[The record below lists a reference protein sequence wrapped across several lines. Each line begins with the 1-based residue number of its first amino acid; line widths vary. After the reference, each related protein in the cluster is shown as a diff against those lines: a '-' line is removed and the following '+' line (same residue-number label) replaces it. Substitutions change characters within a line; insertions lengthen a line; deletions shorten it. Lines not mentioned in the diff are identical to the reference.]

1 MKEVIIMTF
10 EKVAQLIAENKDM
23 DVADITMTST
33 FEDLGLDSLDT
44 VELVMVFEEEFNIT
58 IEIEGENM
66 KTVAELVALIEK
78 LTA

>member
-1 MKEVIIMTF
+1 MTF
-10 EKVAQLIAENKDM
+10 EKVAKLIAENKDM

-58 IEIEGENM
+58 IEIEGEEL
-66 KTVAELVALIEK
+66 KSVTDLVALIDK
-78 LTA
+78 LIA

>member
-1 MKEVIIMTF
+1 MTF

>member
-1 MKEVIIMTF
+1 MTF
-10 EKVAQLIAENKDM
+10 EKVAKLIAENKDM

-58 IEIEGENM
+58 IEIEGEEL
-66 KTVAELVALIEK
+66 KSVADLVALIDK
-78 LTA
+78 LIA